1 MLESGRDCRRAV
13 ASMPRVPCRDGSA
26 TRRSLVA
33 SNVIVTE
40 QDRYTV
46 AGLMR
51 HLARQQADD
60 EMLVQG
66 TERRTWA
73 EEFDVACRV
82 AQAAKGDGIDVG
94 DRIAFLDRN
103 GIAYFDFLFGGSL
116 IGAVSVAVNWRLAPA
131 EMAAIIDDS
140 GAPVL
145 AIHADYLQSLEDMA
159 SGLPSV
165 RRIVVIGDAAGCAD
179 PRAVSFDAWV
189 EGTSAEDPGHVG
201 GPDEVSMQLYT
212 SGTTGLPKG
221 VMLTNANLSTAISEA
236 GITFRI
242 TDDTVSLVAM
252 PLFHIGGSGW
262 ALCAMSRGGRS
273 IILRDVDP
281 NVLLGLIAAE
291 RITEM
296 FVVPAVLMLLLAT
309 PALPQTDL
317 SSLRLI
323 FYGASPISEDVLVK
337 CMGAFG
343 CAFCQVY
350 GMTETT
356 GAITALSFEDH
367 DPDGPRRGLLRSAGR
382 PHQSVALR
390 VVDVNTGQ
398 DAPLGAVGEVWTRS
412 PYNMAGYWRKPE
424 ETAATIDADGW
435 LKTGDAGYF
444 DADGYLYLHDRIKDM
459 VVSGGENIYPAEVEN
474 VLLSHPAVVDA
485 AVIGVP
491 DAKWGET
498 VKAIVV
504 LGPGES
510 LDEASVIAHCRA
522 RLAHYKCPT
531 SVAATDALPR
541 NPSGKILK
549 RELRAPYWVGKERS
563 IN

>member
-1 MLESGRDCRRAV
+1 MASSG
-13 ASMPRVPCRDGSA
+13 S
-26 TRRSLVA
+26 
-33 SNVIVTE
+33 VTAE
-40 QDRYTV
+40 DRYTV
-46 AGLMR
+46 AGLLR
-51 HLARQQADD
+51 YLARRQAND

-66 TERRTWA
+66 VLRRTWA

-82 AQAAKGDGIDVG
+82 AQAARRDGLGAG

-103 GIAYFDFLFGGSL
+103 GIAYFDFLFGGSF
-116 IGAVSVAVNWRLAPA
+116 IGAVNVAVNWRLAPA

-140 GAPVL
+140 GAPLL
-145 AIHADYLQSLEDMA
+145 AIHADYLPVLADMA

-165 RRIVVIGDAAGCAD
+165 RRIVVIGEVLGACTDA
-179 PRAVSFDAWV
+179 RALPFDAWID
-189 EGTSAEDPGHVG
+189 GAPAEDPGHVG

-221 VMLTNANLSTAISEA
+221 VMLTNTNLSTAIGEA
-236 GITFRI
+236 GVTFHI

-273 IILRDVDP
+273 VILRDVDP
-281 NVLLGLIAAE
+281 SVLLRIIADE

-309 PALPQTDL
+309 PSLGETDL

-337 CMGAFG
+337 CMATFG

-356 GAITALSFEDH
+356 GAITALPFEDH
-367 DPDGPRRGLLRSAGR
+367 DPDGPKRGLLRSAGR
-382 PHQSVALR
+382 PHMSVALR
-390 VVDVNTGQ
+390 VVDPDSGR
-398 DAPLGAVGEVWTRS
+398 DAVIGAVGEVWTRS

-424 ETAATIDADGW
+424 ETAATVDDDGW
-435 LKTGDAGYF
+435 LRTGDAGYF

-474 VLLSHPAVVDA
+474 VLLSYSAIVDA

-491 DAKWGET
+491 DPKWGET

-504 LGPGES
+504 LAPGQT
-510 LDEASVIAHCRA
+510 LDEAGVIAHCRDN
-522 RLAHYKCPT
+522 LAHYKCPT
-531 SVAATDALPR
+531 SVDVADSLPR

-549 RELRAPYWVGKERS
+549 RELRAPYWAGKERS